1 MRIVKVVNVVLLLVV
16 LVTGVFSTSARRGI
30 ALVLSTP
37 GPATQLQSPALAN
50 FHYRIVS
57 LWDKDDNDGDRVR
70 YRGNEKDKDG
80 DKEDDKDK
88 DHGPSPAPEPST
100 LLSFGAALLIGCGVI
115 YSRRMFANRK

>member
-16 LVTGVFSTSARRGI
+16 LVMAVSSVSARTGI

-37 GPATQLQSPALAN
+37 GPATQHQSLVLAN
-50 FHYRIVS
+50 SHHQIVS
-57 LWDKDDNDGDRVR
+57 LLVKDDD
-70 YRGNEKDKDG
+70 DG
-80 DKEDDKDK
+80 DKDDDKDK
-88 DHGPSPAPEPST
+88 DHGPSPTPEPST